1 MKAKY
6 LSMMRPMRKA
16 FNDIYVNLTVFCSTM
31 LTVSAQSRA
40 DLPA

>member
-6 LSMMRPMRKA
+6 LSMMRLMRKA
-16 FNDIYVNLTVFCSTM
+16 FNDIYVNLAVFCSTM
-31 LTVSAQSRA
+31 LRVRAQSTA